1 MNEMTPPISAKV
13 PAERSQQNSWAA
25 HRNIPPLTYRALFL
39 TFAAIIC
46 VIVMSFYRRVESSSP
61 QWRHHE
67 QVSRRWNNYQNA
79 DPSVTVQTSTDSD
92 HPDDHDLIP
101 ILKWITPT
109 GAATFSDGIVLAA
122 QDVDMETNRE
132 LFQYLPYDKVGA
144 NQILRDAQQNLPD
157 PLAVLN
163 ENEFPNLKIA
173 QPSLT
178 DEQIRSL
185 STGASRMVRFR
196 MFDPCRADGDVVEVG
211 LNGHPMITVSLTA
224 DGASLCLP
232 INIVSQQNNLLTIR
246 PISEGTSPGITLAIE
261 TSQGVGYLRP
271 LLQSDSLQQ
280 LKVQNPVLFLPQN

>member
-1 MNEMTPPISAKV
+1 MNEMTPPITANV
-13 PAERSQQNSWAA
+13 PDERSQQNSDKALK
-25 HRNIPPLTYRALFL
+25 NVSSQTYRALFL
-39 TFAAIIC
+39 IIAAIIS

-67 QVSRRWNNYQNA
+67 QVSRRWNEYQNG
-79 DPSVTVQTSTDSD
+79 DPSLTVQTSADTDQ
-92 HPDDHDLIP
+92 PDDHDQIP
-101 ILKWITPT
+101 LLKWITPT

-132 LFQYLPYDKVGA
+132 LFKFLPYDKVAA
-144 NQILRDAQQNLPD
+144 NQVLRDAQQNLTD
-157 PLAVLN
+157 PETVLN
-163 ENEFPNLKIA
+163 ETDFSNFSIA

-178 DEQIRSL
+178 DDQIRSL
-185 STGASRMVRFR
+185 STGASRLVRFR

-211 LNGHPMITVSLTA
+211 LNGHPMMTVSLTA

-246 PISEGTSPGITLAIE
+246 PLAEGTSPGITLAIE

-271 LLQSDSLQQ
+271 LLQADSPQE